1 MKEWFEREKQK
12 LEGYS
17 KAEKAE
23 YIWRYYKLW
32 IIGIISAVVIVV
44 YVAVIMLTGVDE
56 QNIYVAFVSAKTEIG
71 GESDFQKGYASYTDT
86 DLKKEA
92 VTFDTGFYLDLSKG
106 LPMGDTYFQKL
117 VVLLDSGT
125 VDAVVME
132 KDNLETFAETGRL
145 IDLSNDKTKALMD
158 KYSDRIIIIDY
169 TDEEGNQMRIP
180 VGIDVSDSI
189 LVTQENAY
197 ESSCVL
203 GISGEVEHVEAVTE
217 FLSYILGE

>member
-203 GISGEVEHVEAVTE
+203 GISGEVEHVEAVAE